1 MINQCEVTVV
11 IPALNEA
18 ASIGAVLREVPRGID
33 RVIVVDNG
41 SGDDTAAVARAY
53 GATVVREPRTGYGAA
68 CQAGIKLANREGGD
82 LIAFMDADYSDYPAD
97 LEKVIKPVAEGRA
110 DLVIGARVAP
120 PHQPPPLPPHQRFGN
135 WLICHAIRLVYGISC
150 TDLGPMRCIRRATL
164 ERMRMVDRGYG
175 WTVEMQLKAARM
187 GLKVIE
193 TPVRYRKRIGKSKIS
208 GTIRGSLGAAGK
220 IFYWIVKLSVPKP
233 ARKS

>member
-18 ASIGAVLREVPRGID
+18 ASIGRVLKEIPRNID

-41 SGDDTAAVARAY
+41 SDDDTAAVAQAN
-53 GATVVREPRTGYGAA
+53 GATVVHEPKRGYGAA
-68 CQAGIKLANREGGD
+68 CQAGIKVANGD
-82 LIAFMDADYSDYPAD
+82 LIAFIDADYSDYPAD
-97 LEKVIKPVAEGRA
+97 LEKVIKPVAEDRA
-110 DLVIGARVAP
+110 DLVIGVRIAQR
-120 PHQPPPLPPHQRFGN
+120 HQPSPLPPHQRFGN
-135 WLICHAIRLVYGISC
+135 WLICRVIRFVYGIPC

-164 ERMRMVDRGYG
+164 ARLQMVDRDYG

-187 GLKVIE
+187 GLRVIE

-208 GTIRGSLGAAGK
+208 GTIRGTLGAAGK
-220 IFYWIVKLSVPKP
+220 IFYWIVKLAK
-233 ARKS
+233 